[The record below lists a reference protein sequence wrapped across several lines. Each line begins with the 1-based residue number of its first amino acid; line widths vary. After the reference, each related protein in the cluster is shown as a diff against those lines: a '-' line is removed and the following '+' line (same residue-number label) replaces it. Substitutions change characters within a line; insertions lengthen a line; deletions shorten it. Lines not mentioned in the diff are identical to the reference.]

1 MNTRTSLPGR
11 PRAVALAACVAAAFL
26 ALAEPAHAGDVRL
39 HVVELANVASTAA
52 SVNDLGQV
60 VGWQLDASGETSRAV
75 LWQNG
80 GTIWLTQGQGPLW
93 SQARAIN
100 NAGQI
105 AGMVGNLDNVW
116 TARGATWAANTWQL
130 SMLPDSGHAMPSTT
144 VSGINDSGLIV
155 GQTRTAS
162 GIAHAVAWRDGQMID
177 LGSQGIQADNYSA
190 AYGVNRWGQITG
202 TGLPT
207 AGGAGHTPLI
217 WTPGAGNTFTVTGSW
232 QGLALNDIGQ
242 VTGVQA
248 IGDAANHRL
257 VPILMQ
263 GDTVTRMLP
272 GDAEG
277 YFTALNNATQA
288 IGQDGFQNA
297 MVWSPS
303 GGGVVLNDRLA
314 GGSVPV
320 RYLTSINQLG
330 QMTAVT
336 ANDRAALITPTG
348 TLDWQGSGTGWFNDA
363 ARWDSGLGLSPNRF
377 LDARITG
384 NGTERNA
391 LGVADELLVKSLLI
405 GTGTGTSRLIL
416 LEGGRI
422 STLQGARVVDGGR
435 LAMASLTDAIFAT
448 GRIGGTLQVQA
459 GGGLEFR
466 ASRPDDVNYDRL
478 VVAGLLQLDG
488 GTFFLDM
495 TGAPPVQLGDSYDFL
510 DWETLAGHFDALSLP
525 VLPEGLAWDTSRL
538 YVDGV
543 LSVQAVPEP
552 ASWALWLGGV
562 GLWAGRHLRGR
573 GNPH

>member
-1 MNTRTSLPGR
+1 MNKRTSLPGR

-26 ALAEPAHAGDVRL
+26 ALAEPAHAGEVRL
-39 HVVELANVASTAA
+39 QVVELANVASAAA

-75 LWQNG
+75 LWQGG

-105 AGMVGNLDNVW
+105 AGSVGALDNIW
-116 TARGATWAANTWQL
+116 TARGATWAADTWQL
-130 SMLPDSGHAMPSTT
+130 SMLPDMGHELASTT
-144 VSGINDSGLIV
+144 IYGINDSGLIV
-155 GQTRTAS
+155 GQARNAA
-162 GIAHAVAWRDGQMID
+162 GELHAVAWRQGQLID
-177 LGSQGIQADNYSA
+177 LGSQGVDAGAFSA
-190 AYGVNRWGQITG
+190 AYGVNRWGQVTG
-202 TGLPT
+202 IGKPNAGT
-207 AGGAGHTPLI
+207 AGTTPLV
-217 WTPGAGNTFTVTGSW
+217 WSPGAGNTFSVSGSW
-232 QGLALNDIGQ
+232 QGLGINDLGQ
-242 VTGVQA
+242 VTATQWV
-248 IGDAANHRL
+248 GDAANHRQ
-257 VPILMQ
+257 VPVLLQ
-263 GDTVTRMLP
+263 GGTVTRMLP
-272 GDAEG
+272 GDDEG
-277 YFTALNNATQA
+277 YFTRLNNATQA

-297 MVWSPS
+297 MLWSPS
-303 GGGVVLNDRLA
+303 GGGVMLNQRLA

-348 TLDWQGSGTGWFNDA
+348 TLDWQGSGTGWFNDP
-363 ARWDSGLGLSPNRF
+363 ARWDSGLGYAPNRF
-377 LDARITG
+377 LDARIAG

-391 LGVADELLVKSLLI
+391 LGVADELLVKSLLV
-405 GTGTGTSRLIL
+405 GGGTGTSRLIL

-435 LAMASLTDAIFAT
+435 LAVAAVSDAIFAT

-459 GGGLEFR
+459 GGGLELR
-466 ASRPDDVNYDRL
+466 ASRPDDSAFDRL
-478 VVAGLLQLDG
+478 VVDGLLQIDG

-495 TGAPPVQLGDSYDFL
+495 TGAPPAQLGDSYDFL
-510 DWETLAGHFDALSLP
+510 DWETQAGHFDALSLP
-525 VLPEGLAWDTSRL
+525 ALPEGLAWDTSRL

-552 ASWALWLGGV
+552 ASWALWLGGLA
-562 GLWAGRHLRGR
+562 LWAQRRLRGR
-573 GNPH
+573 GDAA